1 MVPIVGSVLAAIGTE
16 SGAMISIVGSVFAD
30 LHVLPIW
37 SRSQEKGIIK
47 VTKKKRMFQIY
58 FYWSDMRSEELIFDL
73 SINQILV
80 NFG

>member
-1 MVPIVGSVLAAIGTE
+1 
-16 SGAMISIVGSVFAD
+16 MISIVGSVFAD

-37 SRSQEKGIIK
+37 SRSQEKNIIK

-73 SINQILV
+73 SINQMLV